1 MSENIIRNE
10 YDKIKTSE
18 LLVNLGCS
26 AGQKKKTN
34 IYDWNIIMKG
44 PKKSCYENGIFQLSL
59 IFPKNYPN
67 DPPDI
72 KFITKI
78 FHPNI
83 SFDNGI
89 ICVSSKSSEWE
100 KNKNIINVIY
110 SIYDLLKI
118 PNLNHGLNKEAL
130 LLYQNDYNSFYQK
143 AKEFT
148 KKYALIC

>member
-1 MSENIIRNE
+1 
-10 YDKIKTSE
+10 
-18 LLVNLGCS
+18 
-26 AGQKKKTN
+26 
-34 IYDWNIIMKG
+34 MKG

-100 KNKNIINVIY
+100 KNKNIINVM
-110 SIYDLLKI
+110 
-118 PNLNHGLNKEAL
+118 
-130 LLYQNDYNSFYQK
+130 
-143 AKEFT
+143 
-148 KKYALIC
+148 